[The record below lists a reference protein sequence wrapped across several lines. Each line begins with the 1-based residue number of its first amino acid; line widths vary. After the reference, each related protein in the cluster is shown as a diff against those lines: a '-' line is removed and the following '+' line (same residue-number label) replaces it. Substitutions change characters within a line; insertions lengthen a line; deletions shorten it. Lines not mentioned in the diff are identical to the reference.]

1 MLTNLHNFRFYFM
14 QQSQNV
20 MHKIYHGVTFYKFC
34 VGNVIE
40 RFLYL
45 LDNAKKEL
53 SLCYKLGFIK
63 LDAKIY
69 GLAKILKQ
77 RF

>member
-1 MLTNLHNFRFYFM
+1 
-14 QQSQNV
+14 
-20 MHKIYHGVTFYKFC
+20 MHKIYHGVTFYNFC

-69 GLAKILKQ
+69 GLANLSLWQ
-77 RF
+77 RQSFLNAQLVNIVLIKSLF